1 MQRRQRPIA
10 RGAAAMVYALNTRI
24 RARAQQIVRGIAVAT
39 VFATVRRPVHRA
51 LRIVGH
57 VQGAVV
63 RRTTPQVAKIRLSL
77 LAFVNRTSTAAMSPG
92 VYNVQHSQMHVEV
105 AREIAAVRTWVQVAT
120 TKPLNCASVKWMIS
134 AAASFGMMFA
144 LGLRTKTVV
153 CAVTRDEGSGGYCS
167 ASQGYT
173 TSTKVSLQF
182 SAQEIWS

>member
-10 RGAAAMVYALNTRI
+10 RGAAATVYALNTRT
-24 RARAQQIVRGIAVAT
+24 RAHVQPIVREIVVAT

-92 VYNVQHSQMHVEV
+92 VYNVQHSQMRVAV
-105 AREIAAVRTWVQVAT
+105 AREIAAVHTWAQDAT

-153 CAVTRDEGSGGYCS
+153 CAVISDRGFGGNCS
-167 ASQGYT
+167 ALPGYA

-182 SAQEIWS
+182 SAQDRWS